1 MLKGSSKEILDLTFV
16 ICTLYIAGTRPKFTS
31 VILVKYAFVVLIIFG
46 VFLMQQLSR
55 AGIEPEEESFGL
67 ILDFAFDYVCRYLS
81 QGYYGLSLVLFSDS
95 GFHFIIGHIDILNA
109 QFTSMG
115 IFSNSDGL
123 VDILDGMGWDKG
135 QKWSSM
141 YASLVYGFGW
151 TGTIVFMIYVGFI
164 MGASVKSLRKS
175 DNIIATLALLTTTYI
190 VMFSSMNFQIGLT
203 LHFTLIYL
211 LVFTLFPVTLRYQ
224 RT

>member
-1 MLKGSSKEILDLTFV
+1 
-16 ICTLYIAGTRPKFTS
+16 
-31 VILVKYAFVVLIIFG
+31 
-46 VFLMQQLSR
+46 
-55 AGIEPEEESFGL
+55 
-67 ILDFAFDYVCRYLS
+67 
-81 QGYYGLSLVLFSDS
+81 
-95 GFHFIIGHIDILNA
+95 
-109 QFTSMG
+109 
-115 IFSNSDGL
+115 
-123 VDILDGMGWDKG
+123 MGWDKG